1 MKTET
6 ELAHVA
12 ADDALSD
19 AEVEHRSRYAFS
31 PLTGCPI
38 VKARPGQA
46 RVTSEQIRELLADF
60 P

>member
-6 ELAHVA
+6 DLQHVVP
-12 ADDALSD
+12 DEALTE
-19 AEVEHRSRYAFS
+19 AEIEHQSLYDFS
-31 PLTGCPI
+31 PLTGFPI
-38 VKARPGQA
+38 AKARPGQA

>member
-6 ELAHVA
+6 DLQDVVPN
-12 ADDALSD
+12 DFPSD
-19 AEVEHRSRYAFS
+19 ADAEHESRYAIS
-31 PLTGCPI
+31 PISGFWY

-46 RVTSEQIRELLADF
+46 RVTSEQIREWLADF

>member
-1 MKTET
+1 MKIET
-6 ELAHVA
+6 DLQHVVP
-12 ADDALSD
+12 DDATTDAD
-19 AEVEHRSRYAFS
+19 AEHESRYGIS
-31 PLTGCPI
+31 PLTGFPI